1 MKDDD
6 FEWDEAKAAANF
18 AKHGVTF
25 EMAQEAFD
33 DMFAIEA
40 EDRRSDYGEDRMIL
54 LGMVGGKLLSIAYT
68 LRGDK
73 TRIISARE
81 AGPYERR
88 KYHEENSS

>member
-40 EDRRSDYGEDRMIL
+40 EDRRSDYGEDRDPSRHGRRQAVIHCL
-54 LGMVGGKLLSIAYT
+54 YAKRRQNSNYFSP
-68 LRGDK
+68 RG
-73 TRIISARE
+73 RAL
-81 AGPYERR
+81 
-88 KYHEENSS
+88 